1 MRLSEPIERPG
12 FFWLPQDPE
21 HQVPG
26 ILRVSKSG
34 RVTLEISYFYNPS
47 LTLLNN
53 PPLGHSQSGR
63 EWDRIC
69 GIAGDSRVT
78 LDACSY
84 VARNTKFGGI
94 STATIKAEHAFLG
107 VNYGEGEEI
116 AFSRVRFTVEGL
128 DEWLSVSGFE
138 TEVNWEERES
148 LIAHRLPSD
157 ISLDLS
163 GDIRLT
169 FTFTCTLPSH
179 SSTESHITQ
188 KAHISLQSKELLP
201 TKDFLDLIFK
211 LRKFLCFS
219 IDKNVAV
226 DSITGFSPG
235 ITGELTSGGKYEVP
249 IDIYYRSPLEDFGR
263 KPEVR
268 IFDMLFSYRD
278 IAGRIEEVLPIW
290 LEAYGKSE
298 PAFNMYFASTSGS
311 SKFLEWK
318 FLSLIQGIEVLH
330 RRSSSETEMKRDEF
344 EGIVHRIVEIVPKD
358 RKGWIESRL
367 THANELSLRKRI
379 KSLIEPWDDLYGNSQ
394 ERRSFISKVVDTRNY
409 LTHYDSKS
417 SQSELT
423 EGEDLWKLCMKLEAL
438 FQMHFLQLIGMDI
451 DSIKSMVNE
460 NRTLRNKLG
469 IEDPE
474 ASEGSV

>member
-1 MRLSEPIERPG
+1 
-12 FFWLPQDPE
+12 
-21 HQVPG
+21 
-26 ILRVSKSG
+26 
-34 RVTLEISYFYNPS
+34 
-47 LTLLNN
+47 
-53 PPLGHSQSGR
+53 
-63 EWDRIC
+63 
-69 GIAGDSRVT
+69 
-78 LDACSY
+78 
-84 VARNTKFGGI
+84 
-94 STATIKAEHAFLG
+94 
-107 VNYGEGEEI
+107 
-116 AFSRVRFTVEGL
+116 
-128 DEWLSVSGFE
+128 
-138 TEVNWEERES
+138 
-148 LIAHRLPSD
+148 
-157 ISLDLS
+157 
-163 GDIRLT
+163 
-169 FTFTCTLPSH
+169 
-179 SSTESHITQ
+179 
-188 KAHISLQSKELLP
+188 
-201 TKDFLDLIFK
+201 
-211 LRKFLCFS
+211 
-219 IDKNVAV
+219 
-226 DSITGFSPG
+226 
-235 ITGELTSGGKYEVP
+235 
-249 IDIYYRSPLEDFGR
+249 
-263 KPEVR
+263 
-268 IFDMLFSYRD
+268 
-278 IAGRIEEVLPIW
+278 
-290 LEAYGKSE
+290 
-298 PAFNMYFASTSGS
+298 MYFASTSGS